1 MGLLDGVRKL
11 KEGLELL
18 RDPKALL
25 SNDVGKVA
33 KEEVDAYVKR
43 KIDEARV
50 VAGGLADET
59 LQKVKLE
66 AKIFLDL
73 IEKRID
79 DKLEEV
85 EKLLEAR
92 LQRELYWK
100 LVALR
105 WTLLFVVLMAL
116 VSLAYLL
123 VKQRYM
129 GNG

>member
-1 MGLLDGVRKL
+1 VGLLDGVRKL